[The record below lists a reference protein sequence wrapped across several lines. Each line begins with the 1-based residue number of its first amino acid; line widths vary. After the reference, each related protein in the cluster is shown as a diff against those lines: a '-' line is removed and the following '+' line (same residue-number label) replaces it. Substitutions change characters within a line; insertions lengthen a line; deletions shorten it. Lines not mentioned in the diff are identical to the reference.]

1 MIVFTL
7 PCMKVYLLKHSCV
20 AGVCMLENEKKV
32 VEELL
37 LEPGKVGAR
46 VLEDVY
52 VVLQNEGVFVQT
64 FGTYLLKE
72 NMGVQSFLQ

>member
-1 MIVFTL
+1 MIVFNL

-64 FGTYLLKE
+64 FGTYPLKE

>member
-1 MIVFTL
+1 
-7 PCMKVYLLKHSCV
+7 MKLYLLKHSCV

-37 LEPGKVGAR
+37 PELGKVGAR
-46 VLEDVY
+46 VLEDAY

-64 FGTYLLKE
+64 LDTYPLKE
-72 NMGVQSFLQ
+72 NMGIQSFLQ